1 MKRRGLRYAFA
12 ALILLSAVLV
22 LGMPQAKA
30 DTFYNT
36 FISSCGSEEWF
47 ISFINSRFIENGKR
61 FSDITSADDPT
72 LLGIT
77 ELDCSAKGI
86 KKLPEA
92 VKYLKNL
99 THVDLSYN
107 ELTDISVLYSC
118 TAVTYLNVDGNLLSD
133 IKTSSFSKLTQ
144 LSAAHNLLS
153 EMPDLSANKALKTV
167 ELSGN
172 NIETVTSLSGLTA
185 LSYVNLSG
193 NMITSAD
200 ALGAFTMQSYEN
212 SAQLNI
218 SYNRL
223 TDAGFT
229 AAISGLKVLDISNNF
244 ITKKL
249 SSIPISVVTLNI
261 SNNGLKTA
269 DGLSHL
275 TNLAALDISGN
286 SLATTEDLKN
296 CTALETLDA
305 SHNKISATDGLDY
318 LKNMKSLD
326 LSYNLLED
334 MPLHTL
340 MKELEV
346 LNISHNSIS
355 SVAMVNRYTRLTH
368 FYAAYNAITDF
379 SSVNNMSMLVVADF
393 SHNNIS
399 TAYSELYLTTPSLE
413 VLKLSG
419 NSFSAQE
426 LANVLANGYS
436 EIWLCDMELE
446 GKLPDMSEYSD
457 VYELYLNGSAL
468 LSEDIDNV
476 LKKTDYTGLGLGGII
491 TLDILAKLQTQSELI
506 TLDIS
511 GTKNASELLD
521 NISEL
526 NIISLNISNCGLEGF
541 ASSLLNGTLKSI
553 DASKNALKTV
563 SDAVLRKAAVSGIS
577 IDLSDNALVGDH
589 AFYAYLKNFG
599 FKLNGN
605 YIDIDYGKELI
616 IKVETKKLAKSD
628 IIELYPLLTLKNT
641 YLGSN
646 AMLPDS
652 SYFVA
657 EIVSGAASCVTLDTS
672 SLSLTV
678 NEKISYL
685 DAITVRI
692 SLVYSKRTV
701 LSTELVIYTDE
712 LPFKYD
718 RIAETDVIYGINPGT
733 SFEDIFAEFGLSDA
747 FELKAFDAQNTLI
760 ENTDTAGTGSKLQIL
775 KDGEVVFE
783 KTVLIIGDCS
793 GDGKVNSTDFMM
805 IKMHIFATSLLDGI
819 YFEAADTNGNG
830 AVNSTD
836 FMQVKMF
843 IFNMGDIDQL
853 RSES

>member
-1 MKRRGLRYAFA
+1 MKKRGLRYAFA

-47 ISFINSRFIENGKR
+47 ISFINSKFIENGKR

-72 LLGIT
+72 LLSIT

-107 ELTDISVLYSC
+107 ELTDISALYSC

-133 IKTSSFSKLTQ
+133 IQTSSFPKLTQ
-144 LSAAHNLLS
+144 LSATHNLLS
-153 EMPDLSANKALKTV
+153 VMPDLSTNKALKTV
-167 ELSGN
+167 ALSGN
-172 NIETVTSLSGLTA
+172 NIKEVTSLSGLTA
-185 LSYVNLSG
+185 LSYVDLSG
-193 NMITSAD
+193 NIITSAD

-212 SAQLNI
+212 RAQLNI

-229 AAISGLKVLDISNNF
+229 AFISGLKVLDISNNF
-244 ITKKL
+244 VTNKL
-249 SSIPISVVTLNI
+249 SSIPVSVVTLDI
-261 SNNGLKTA
+261 SNNGLNTA

-275 TNLAALDISGN
+275 TDLTTLNISGN
-286 SLATTEDLKN
+286 SLTTTVGLKN

-305 SHNKISATDGLDY
+305 SYNNISATDGLDY
-318 LKNMKSLD
+318 LQQMKSLD
-326 LSYNLLED
+326 LSHNLLQD

-340 MKELEV
+340 MKELAV
-346 LNISHNSIS
+346 LDISYNNIA
-355 SVAMVNRYTRLTH
+355 SVAMVNRYAKLTH
-368 FYAAYNAITDF
+368 FYAAYNVITDF
-379 SSVNNMSMLVVADF
+379 AAINNMSMLVVADF

-419 NSFSAQE
+419 NTFSAQE

-446 GKLPDMSEYSD
+446 GKLPDMSQYSGI
-457 VYELYLNGSAL
+457 YELYLNGSAL
-468 LSEDIDNV
+468 LTEDIDNV

-491 TLDILAKLQTQSELI
+491 TLDIVTKLYSQSELI

-511 GTKNASELLD
+511 GTKNVSELLD
-521 NISEL
+521 DISEL
-526 NIISLNISNCGLEGF
+526 NIINLNISSCNLESF
-541 ASSLLNGTLKSI
+541 VPSLLNGTLKSI
-553 DASKNALKTV
+553 DASGNDFKKV
-563 SDAVLRKAAVSGIS
+563 SDAVLRKAAISGVS

-589 AFYAYLKNFG
+589 AFYAYLENFG
-599 FKLNGN
+599 FKLDGN
-605 YIDIDYGKELI
+605 YIDIDYGKELTI
-616 IKVETKKLAKSD
+616 DIETKKLATAD
-628 IIELYPLLTLKNT
+628 TIDLYSLLVLKNT
-641 YLGSN
+641 YLGSD
-646 AMLPDS
+646 AVLPDS

-657 EIVSGAASCVTLDTS
+657 EIVSGAASCVTLNTS
-672 SLSLTV
+672 ELSLTV

-685 DAITVRI
+685 DAIKIKI

-701 LSTELVIYTDE
+701 LSTELVIYTEE

-718 RIAETDVIYGINPGT
+718 RISETDVIYGIEPGT
-733 SFEDIFAEFGLSDA
+733 SFEDIFAEFGLSEA

-775 KDGEVVFE
+775 KDGDVVFE

-819 YFEAADTNGNG
+819 YLEAADTNGNG

-836 FMQVKMF
+836 FMQIKMF
-843 IFNMGDIDQL
+843 IFDMGDIDQT